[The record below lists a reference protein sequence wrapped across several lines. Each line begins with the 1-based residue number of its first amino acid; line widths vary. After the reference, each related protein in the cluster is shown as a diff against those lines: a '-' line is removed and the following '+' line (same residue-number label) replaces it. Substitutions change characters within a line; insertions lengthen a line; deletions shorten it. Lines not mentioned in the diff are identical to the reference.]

1 MRQAGSGGSVGD
13 ETVNYYY
20 YLSLI
25 KAKERI
31 RAFQSAL
38 RSCVRN
44 GDVVVEIGSGLGTYS
59 FFAAQSGAARVY
71 GIEKERVVQVAEEL
85 AARNGLARQ
94 ITFVRALSTEI
105 VLPEKGDVLV
115 LEDFSSL
122 FLRRGLEE
130 LVRDALDRHL
140 KEGGIVIPHAV
151 SLFVAPVGDESV
163 WKGLLN
169 LEDESYQLYGLD
181 LGLLRTMMLDSP
193 HVRQIEPQALLA
205 EPITVKT
212 IELKEAQTYLFD
224 EVLEVRIVRS
234 GTVYGLAGWF
244 DLTLTKDVLL
254 SNAPGNPESVWRQAF
269 FPFSN
274 PLQVTEGE
282 TVTLR
287 LACARSART
296 RDIWWTWQGSAA
308 SGSAYNSSF
317 QGIPFRPSQVE
328 ADAGS
333 LE

>member
-1 MRQAGSGGSVGD
+1 MRQAGSDGSVGD

-85 AARNGLARQ
+85 AARNGLANQ
-94 ITFVRALSTEI
+94 ITFVRAHSTEV

-151 SLFVAPVGDESV
+151 SLFVAPVGDETL
-163 WKGLLN
+163 WKSLLN
-169 LEDESYQLYGLD
+169 LEDENYQLYGLD
-181 LGLLRTMMLDSP
+181 LGLLRMMMLDSP
-193 HVRQIEPQALLA
+193 HVRAVEPHALLA
-205 EPITVKT
+205 EPTAVKT
-212 IELKEAQTYLFD
+212 IELKQAQTFLFD
-224 EVLEVRIVRS
+224 EVLEVRIARS
-234 GTVYGLAGWF
+234 GTIYGLAGWF

-274 PLQVTEGE
+274 PLKVTEGE

-296 RDIWWTWQGSAA
+296 RDIWWTWQASAA
-308 SGSAYNSSF
+308 SGSAYNCSF
-317 QGIPFRPSQVE
+317 QGIPFR
-328 ADAGS
+328 AGS
-333 LE
+333 LAFPQEP